1 MRKIQ
6 NFITKYSSKVA
17 YALVAPVYAASGTV
31 PSDLSVSLGWD
42 IPSIGEILTF
52 VIRFFFVM
60 AGLLALFFL
69 LLGALGWV
77 TSGGSKEGVEKARE
91 KIVAA
96 VVGVVLIVVV
106 LSIIWTLEKVV
117 FHCNICFGIACPLT
131 IPSIIP
137 GSANVIKPC

>member
-6 NFITKYSSKVA
+6 NFITKYSSKAA
-17 YALVAPVYAASGTV
+17 YALVAPVYAASGAA
-31 PSDLSVSLGWD
+31 SDLSVSLGWD
-42 IPSIGEILTF
+42 IPSIGAILTF
-52 VIRFFFVM
+52 IIRFFFVM

-137 GSANVIKPC
+137 GTANTVTPC

>member
-6 NFITKYSSKVA
+6 NFITKHSSKAA
-17 YALVAPVYAASGTV
+17 YALMAPVYAAGATSAE
-31 PSDLSVSLGWD
+31 LSVSLGWT

-137 GSANVIKPC
+137 GSANTVTPC